1 MKKYTLTIIYD
12 DRTGELESLTEKIDE
27 EQNNPLSITASA
39 YVMEQIDNAHL
50 IEELCVPFPGECIG
64 ES

>member
-12 DRTGELESLTEKIDE
+12 DKTGELESLKETVDE
-27 EQNNPLSITASA
+27 ERNHPLSVTASA
-39 YVMEQIDNAHL
+39 YVMQKIDDAHL
-50 IEELCVPFPGECIG
+50 IAELCVPFPGECIG